1 MQASSQNASL
11 SDLVRKWTSTDNQI
25 RQLNNQLR
33 DLRSTR
39 DTLTNNVC
47 TYMKTAG
54 IDKRK
59 IEISDSTIS
68 YYEKTETASLSFGYL
83 EKKLAEIIPEKDQVE
98 YIIKYLKDGRES
110 KRVPDLRRVYR
121 NDATQA
127 DQWRNASWTMTTAY
141 NYATRKNKIIVYFYS
156 LTII

>member
-11 SDLVRKWTSTDNQI
+11 SDLVLKWTSTDNQI

-121 NDATQA
+121 NDAKSANDATQA
-127 DQWRNASWTMTTAY
+127 DQWRNA
-141 NYATRKNKIIVYFYS
+141 
-156 LTII
+156 

>member
-1 MQASSQNASL
+1 MNHDLHTPSQNTDFPS
-11 SDLVRKWTSTDNQI
+11 LVRKWTSTDNQI

-39 DTLTNNVC
+39 DTLTDNVC

-68 YYEKTETASLSFGYL
+68 YYEKTETSSLSFGYL

-98 YIIKYLKDGRES
+98 YIIKYLKDGRET

-121 NDATQA
+121 NDAKSIV
-127 DQWRNASWTMTTAY
+127 D
-141 NYATRKNKIIVYFYS
+141 TRSVVDAKSDTVDM
-156 LTII
+156 